1 MLEIWK
7 PVKNYEGYYEVS
19 NLGRVKRLER
29 LQTYPDGHTQNLKE
43 YISNGALAIYG
54 YLQVSLS
61 KDGKRT
67 KRYIHDLVA
76 ESFIPNP
83 NNLKE
88 VNHKDYNKA
97 NNRVTNLEWCTHQEN
112 MTDMFKHYGKNK
124 ISNFCRC
131 CGKEISTRSVT
142 NLCIMCYKEQSTN
155 KDYGE
160 EYITSGKGIT
170 VNRDVLKNQIRTQ
183 SFLSL
188 GKFYGVTDN
197 AVRKWC
203 KNFNLPSKKS
213 DIVQISDSDWS
224 KL

>member
-1 MLEIWK
+1 ML
-7 PVKNYEGYYEVS
+7 
-19 NLGRVKRLER
+19 
-29 LQTYPDGHTQNLKE
+29 
-43 YISNGALAIYG
+43 AFYG

-61 KDGKRT
+61 KDGKKT
-67 KRYIHDLVA
+67 KRYVHDLVA
-76 ESFIPNP
+76 EAFIPNP

-124 ISNFCRC
+124 TPNFCRC

-142 NLCIMCYKEQSTN
+142 NLCLMCYKEQSNN

-160 EYITSGKGIT
+160 EYITSSKGIT
-170 VNRDVLKNQIRTQ
+170 VNRDILKNQIRTQ
-183 SFLSL
+183 SFSSL
-188 GKFYGVTDN
+188 GRLYGVTDN

-213 DIVQISDSDWS
+213 DIIQISDSDWS